1 MLSIQQMRE
10 TLGHKYDHLTD
21 EQVLGIE
28 RTLRIL
34 ANDVIDRVV
43 KMTPEERRAFDR
55 KVKTKR

>member
-1 MLSIQQMRE
+1 MLSIQEIRK

-21 EQVLGIE
+21 EQILGIE

-43 KMTPEERRAFDR
+43 KMTPDEREKIAP
-55 KVKTKR
+55 TKR

>member
-1 MLSIQQMRE
+1 MLSIQEIRK

-21 EQVLGIE
+21 EQILGIE

-43 KMTPEERRAFDR
+43 KMTPEERERQKDKF
-55 KVKTKR
+55 